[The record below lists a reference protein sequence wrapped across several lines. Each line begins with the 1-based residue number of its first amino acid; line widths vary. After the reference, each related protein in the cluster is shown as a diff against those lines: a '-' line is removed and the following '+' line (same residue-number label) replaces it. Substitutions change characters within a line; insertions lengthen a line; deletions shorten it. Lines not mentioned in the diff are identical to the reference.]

1 MFTDINIFTY
11 RRPLKLN
18 VKTINYREAP
28 ARGFVLV
35 LIKYKILKIS
45 IPLWPSYYMPQ
56 NPQTTIIQTSIKHY
70 NQFRGVRAEALR
82 WLQITTDAG
91 KKIRV
96 GTEAK

>member
-1 MFTDINIFTY
+1 
-11 RRPLKLN
+11 
-18 VKTINYREAP
+18 
-28 ARGFVLV
+28 
-35 LIKYKILKIS
+35 
-45 IPLWPSYYMPQ
+45 MPQ